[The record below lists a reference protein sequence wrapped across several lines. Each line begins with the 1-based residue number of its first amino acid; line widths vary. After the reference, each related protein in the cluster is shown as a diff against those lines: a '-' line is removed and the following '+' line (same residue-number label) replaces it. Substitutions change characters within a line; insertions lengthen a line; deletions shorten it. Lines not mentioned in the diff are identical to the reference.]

1 MVRYV
6 FVTGGVVSSLGK
18 GIVAASLGRL
28 LKSRGLSVSI
38 QKLDPYINVD
48 PGTMN
53 PFQHGE
59 VYVTADGAETDLDLG
74 HYERFLDT
82 ELSRASNATAGQ
94 VYDAVIRRERRGD
107 YLGATI
113 QVIPHITD
121 EIKSRITGLGRESG
135 ADVVIVEIGGTVGD
149 IESLPFLEAIRQLR
163 LELGRE
169 RTFFVHVTLVP
180 FIGAARELKTKPTQH
195 SVRQLL
201 EIGIQ
206 PDVVVCRTEKPL
218 STAIREKI
226 ALFTNVRPEAVI
238 EAKDVATIYEVPLL
252 LHKGGL
258 DALVVDAFGIDGP
271 QPDLEAWRVLVD
283 RALHPA
289 ARVKIALCGKYT
301 HLADAYLSVVEAL
314 RHGGIE
320 NNLGVDV
327 VWIESETLEDPA
339 TLLLLDGVQGVL
351 VPGGF
356 GGRGIEGKVRAIRY
370 ARERRVPFLGL
381 CLGMQCAVIEFAR
394 NVCGLD
400 GANSSE
406 FDPETPHSVIHLLP
420 EQRHVVDKG
429 ATMRLGAQ
437 LCRLREDSIAREAY
451 GRADVHERHRHR
463 FEFNN
468 AYAEMFETRG
478 MRLGGREPERDL
490 VELIEIPDHP
500 WFVACQFHPEF
511 QSRPSRAHPLFREFV
526 RAAGRVSLDP
536 AYTVAEGSG

>member
-28 LKSRGLSVSI
+28 LKSRGLSVSL

-94 VYDAVIRRERRGD
+94 VYHSVIQRERRGD

-135 ADVVIVEIGGTVGD
+135 VDVVIVEIGGTVGD

-320 NNLGVDV
+320 NNLGVDI

-339 TLLLLDGVQGVL
+339 TLLLLDGVQGIL

-356 GGRGIEGKVRAIRY
+356 GGRGIEGKVRAIQY

-394 NVCGLD
+394 NVCGLER
-400 GANSSE
+400 ANSSE
-406 FDPETPHSVIHLLP
+406 FDPETPHPVIHLLP

-437 LCRLREDSIAREAY
+437 LCRLREDSIAREVY
-451 GRADVHERHRHR
+451 GRAEVHERHRHR

-468 AYAEMFETRG
+468 AYAEAFEARG
-478 MRLGGREPERDL
+478 MRLSGREPERDL

-536 AYTVAEGSG
+536 EFTVAKGSG